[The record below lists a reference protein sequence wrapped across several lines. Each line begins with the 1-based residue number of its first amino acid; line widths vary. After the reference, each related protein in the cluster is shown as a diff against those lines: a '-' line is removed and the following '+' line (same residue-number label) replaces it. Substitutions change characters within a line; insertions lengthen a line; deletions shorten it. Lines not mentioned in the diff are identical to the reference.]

1 VVSTFLVVDITRTL
15 VLTDIAITHS
25 VNYCSPDSS
34 ERSSTIGEGLS
45 NSRRSVYGFFAN
57 STSDIAHPLLHATKS
72 EIFKDSSSS
81 SSVHNLSSPIPFPP
95 SNDDI
100 EAVIQMATSARSS
113 PDGRAG
119 PVKDT
124 RTQLFVGNVSTLRP

>member
-1 VVSTFLVVDITRTL
+1 MANV
-15 VLTDIAITHS
+15 AITHS
-25 VNYCSPDSS
+25 VTYCSNNSS
-34 ERSSTIGEGLS
+34 ERSVTIGEGLS
-45 NSRRSVYGFFAN
+45 NSYRSVYGFFAN
-57 STSDIAHPLLHATKS
+57 STSDVYSVLLLATKS
-72 EIFKDSSSS
+72 EMLKDSSSA

-124 RTQLFVGNVSTLRP
+124 RTQLFVGNVSTFRLW